1 MSYRAKESILIYL
14 RMASSWLAIAMVGK
28 LLTLT
33 KGIL

>member
-1 MSYRAKESILIYL
+1 MKYRTIESIVIYL

-28 LLTLT
+28 LLTLI